1 MRTAAN
7 RLAKADQYRRRPASA
22 IAGCLWSVGPPPL
35 TH

>member
-1 MRTAAN
+1 MGTAAN
-7 RLAKADQYRRRPASA
+7 HPAKADQYRRLPASA